1 MKFKLLSLAV
11 VVTAMLVACNG
22 NNNTQQP
29 QPVSNGQ
36 QQQVTP
42 AATPENNADAAQ
54 PQPAANAQQALPEA
68 INTFVQQSFPGA
80 KITYTETDQEYGGLE
95 YDVTLDNGT
104 KIDFDRNNQ
113 WNQHTGYE
121 ETFVNLLL
129 LPLSD
134 SDFDA
139 QTDSV
144 CYHNL
149 WQHHSQSVEELAEPA
164 AILRTSYC
172 EVVLIADI
180 PHTEQ
185 DGRYQGNHHKENRTL
200 RVDGVV
206 NLSTTDLCS
215 LTWHEEESLCC
226 VEK

>member
-42 AATPENNADAAQ
+42 AATPENNAAAAQ

-113 WNQHTGYE
+113 WKKVECYKGVPAALVPQAISAYVKNNFQSAPIIKIDKNGIGYE
-121 ETFVNLLL
+121 I
-129 LPLSD
+129 
-134 SDFDA
+134 
-139 QTDSV
+139 
-144 CYHNL
+144 
-149 WQHHSQSVEELAEPA
+149 ELANDIE
-164 AILRTSYC
+164 LRFDQS
-172 EVVLIADI
+172 
-180 PHTEQ
+180 
-185 DGRYQGNHHKENRTL
+185 GNFI
-200 RVDGVV
+200 G
-206 NLSTTDLCS
+206 TDD
-215 LTWHEEESLCC
+215 
-226 VEK
+226 